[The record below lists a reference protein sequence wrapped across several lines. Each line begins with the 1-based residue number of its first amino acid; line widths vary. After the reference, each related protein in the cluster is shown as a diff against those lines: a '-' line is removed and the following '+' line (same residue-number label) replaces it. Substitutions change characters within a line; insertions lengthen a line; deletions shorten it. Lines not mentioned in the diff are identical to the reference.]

1 MITSN
6 KYLNIRQ
13 RTETTPEIDEELL
26 RKLLPPYK
34 VILHNDDHTPMDI
47 VVFALLKSVPSL
59 NEDDAI
65 NIMMTAHN
73 EGTAVV
79 IACPMETA
87 ELYQSRILSY
97 KINCTIELDD

>member
-1 MITSN
+1 MIS
-6 KYLNIRQ
+6 KYLNVWQ
-13 RTETTPEIDEELL
+13 RTEVTPELDEELL

-34 VILHNDDHTPMDI
+34 VIIHNDDHTPME
-47 VVFALLKSVPSL
+47 VVIIALLKSVPSL
-59 NEDDAI
+59 NAAAAV

-79 IACPMETA
+79 IACPKETA